1 MNKGSW
7 REKMSIQSGANR
19 KSVKL
24 KRKMRA
30 LVLAVGCT
38 ISLNSQAIVFFDPT
52 NFVENFLQE
61 IQSYAQFAKDN
72 SHYLKEIQYF
82 ADQAQ
87 RWKQQYDAA
96 MALID
101 LSTYQSLLPGGVKL
115 VKVDEDFMVR
125 ERCGG
130 EAPSIFSV
138 SGLKEIVL
146 SKIQETLKTEDLDK
160 QQKKTCAF
168 IQMLKNK
175 RYNDSIDFLET
186 TMPAFQRELDIIA
199 RSNIGNRTP
208 GQMAQAMYKLKVL
221 SNTMDIQMATWNSRN
236 QAYESYIV
244 LMEDKQKSLAKQAL
258 NGKEVLL
265 GTVVKN
271 LALRA
276 ALENERTQ

>member
-1 MNKGSW
+1 
-7 REKMSIQSGANR
+7 MSIQSGANR

-199 RSNIGNRTP
+199 RGNIGNRTP

-221 SNTMDIQMATWNSRN
+221 SNSMDIQMATWNSRN